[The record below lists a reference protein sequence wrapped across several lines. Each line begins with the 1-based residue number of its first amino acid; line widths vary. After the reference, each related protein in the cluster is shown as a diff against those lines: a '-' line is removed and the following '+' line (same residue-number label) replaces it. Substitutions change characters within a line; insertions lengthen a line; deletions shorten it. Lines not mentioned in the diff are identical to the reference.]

1 MCAYAECTQPPQA
14 QILTALVST
23 SCAQFLSVPQ
33 KGPTGE
39 ARSELDAALFTRAL
53 RNMMVWYSHPKIL
66 TLKLTALPHGYP
78 DGFTFPPGITPNT
91 ASYFERGW

>member
-1 MCAYAECTQPPQA
+1 
-14 QILTALVST
+14 
-23 SCAQFLSVPQ
+23 
-33 KGPTGE
+33 
-39 ARSELDAALFTRAL
+39 
-53 RNMMVWYSHPKIL
+53 MMVWYSHPKIL